1 MGIENVKK
9 VTTTTI
15 TTKNCYC
22 LGGGGGGGGELPP
35 KSPGKKNK
43 KKTESLGIE
52 PTIISNM
59 AFILFCIVSANEK
72 VKMGEA

>member
-9 VTTTTI
+9 SNNNNNNNS
-15 TTKNCYC
+15 KK
-22 LGGGGGGGGELPP
+22 LLLFGGGGELPP
-35 KSPGKKNK
+35 KGPGKKNK

>member
-1 MGIENVKK
+1 VGIENVKK
-9 VTTTTI
+9 VTTTTT

-22 LGGGGGGGGELPP
+22 LGGKALE
-35 KSPGKKNK
+35 KKTK

>member
-9 VTTTTI
+9 SNNNNNNNNS
-15 TTKNCYC
+15 KK
-22 LGGGGGGGGELPP
+22 LLLFGGGGN
-35 KSPGKKNK
+35 SPLKALEKKKK